1 MEETSPEIG
10 ARPRDCRG
18 GECFLWNRP
27 GPDEA
32 VKGLSAGNVAAT
44 RGIVDYAKESPLA
57 LMHPPVHEPHFYVAG
72 SRVCLSPLRHCP
84 RAILYGYVIRYLL
97 FYYCD
102 IFCDE

>member
-1 MEETSPEIG
+1 M
-10 ARPRDCRG
+10 
-18 GECFLWNRP
+18 WNRP

-97 FYYCD
+97 FYCD